1 MKSHLIMKLTL
12 VLSQVFFSV
21 AVHAQARQSTVGPAP
36 TKGLDGNIS
45 TATSTSKF
53 EAPAVKKTAQA
64 AQDSQNMGTM
74 LGVAATAMA
83 TTMAVVTCSKPGNP
97 QCPYWVAGAAMAGVA
112 TLAMSGASKTSGA
125 AVADV
130 TSNIGDPGSGKTGS
144 KGIDLK
150 NNPKYQQAMRDIDK
164 LKSMGIKVDL
174 KKGKFTMPDGS
185 TFAASD
191 FNSPQS
197 MAAKGF
203 SGAQIADFGKVMEKI
218 NKAAKGVDGSSTDT
232 SVIESTGD
240 YSGGDGGG
248 GGRSATAGSGGIGF
262 GIAGAGQGSIGVNRD
277 PAQVEGSSV
286 MYNGEQIGVAVD
298 SIYKIQ
304 NRRYKFIYTNE
315 SWNY

>member
-1 MKSHLIMKLTL
+1 
-12 VLSQVFFSV
+12 
-21 AVHAQARQSTVGPAP
+21 
-36 TKGLDGNIS
+36 
-45 TATSTSKF
+45 
-53 EAPAVKKTAQA
+53 
-64 AQDSQNMGTM
+64 
-74 LGVAATAMA
+74 
-83 TTMAVVTCSKPGNP
+83 
-97 QCPYWVAGAAMAGVA
+97 
-112 TLAMSGASKTSGA
+112 
-125 AVADV
+125 
-130 TSNIGDPGSGKTGS
+130 
-144 KGIDLK
+144 
-150 NNPKYQQAMRDIDK
+150 
-164 LKSMGIKVDL
+164 
-174 KKGKFTMPDGS
+174 
-185 TFAASD
+185 
-191 FNSPQS
+191 